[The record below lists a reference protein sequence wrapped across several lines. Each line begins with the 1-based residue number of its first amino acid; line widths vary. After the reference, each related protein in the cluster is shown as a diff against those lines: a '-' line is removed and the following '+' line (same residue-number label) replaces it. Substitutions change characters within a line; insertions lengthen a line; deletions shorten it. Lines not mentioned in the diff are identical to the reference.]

1 MSVVIGD
8 HTFINTYVCNYGIFL
23 SIYKGEHIK
32 LPYLSGKRL
41 SVKKKTT
48 TYMYIGI
55 YIHVYLHRNW

>member
-41 SVKKKTT
+41 SVKKKNNNI
-48 TYMYIGI
+48 YVYRYIYTRI
-55 YIHVYLHRNW
+55 SP